1 MLKKLHR
8 LGVKVVG
15 GAKRFGNK
23 HKGKIALVGAVAGGV
38 AHANA
43 EFNRD
48 GPNKRARARTRAEEL
63 MNAIA
68 DEDQA
73 DAVSRHNELMSGAR
87 QQPQGGGN
95 LAEVEAEAPG
105 VIGMVRNI
113 PKVANKLEA
122 GAKSVEDASVLKKG
136 KAVQSAVVDITG
148 AINEPTKKAKKKADK
163 FNEQNRRFLAG
174 EMSDKEAKK
183 FIKKKARRER
193 KK

>member
-8 LGVKVVG
+8 LGVKIVG

-23 HKGKIALVGAVAGGV
+23 HKGKIALVGAIAGGV

-48 GPNKRARARTRAEEL
+48 GPNKRARARTRAEEI

-68 DEDQA
+68 DDDQA
-73 DAVSRHNELMSGAR
+73 EAVSRHNELMSGAR

-148 AINEPTKKAKKKADK
+148 AINEPTKRAKKKADK

-183 FIKKKARRER
+183 FIKKKARREA